1 MIKDKQL
8 ILQENEAQS
17 VEEVNGRYISVGS
30 MEEIKTTGN
39 WPQTYGDQ

>member
-1 MIKDKQL
+1 MINM
-8 ILQENEAQS
+8 ENQAQS

-30 MEEIKTTGN
+30 MDEIKTTGN